1 MSISST
7 DKVSVNTI
15 FRAGIQYP
23 MFISNKEIFSCA
35 LNLLRKV
42 TAKQR
47 NLLFNTISSF
57 IIDIVDKI
65 VNKKSKN
72 LVNDNSYLHDIYNTL
87 YQLRNQIFID
97 PDDELINNLVNIM
110 NQFILLGDKKYMNVL
125 NIIITNIQ
133 PSIKTKEHQ
142 TKFTYYS
149 FLIDCF
155 IKSSQFDKDFS
166 IFVLNKI
173 IINFNYENNKE
184 LSQIFIEFFNNGND
198 NRIPNNP
205 VDRLIYL
212 LRNLSDETIQKEGDL
227 IQIISKSVL
236 VLSYSSADYYLLIY
250 EKPLEDCVYRDLNIN
265 TTGYYLNR
273 SQPIA
278 PSIMQRNT
286 MDETYETLVKASID
300 GYNSSQVNGLIQA
313 TINGNT
319 NTNLVNTLNQLLNNS
334 INDLLFTNQLTNT
347 QAQQNGIDLDSGMD
361 IITEEK
367 VNERG
372 KKHLDQYDYT
382 SGDLDGFSK
391 EKSLT
396 LVSEKSITQTE
407 CNLVTNCIE
416 YLNKIIIFSS
426 QEINIIQ

>member
-1 MSISST
+1 ML
-7 DKVSVNTI
+7 KKAKN
-15 FRAGIQYP
+15 
-23 MFISNKEIFSCA
+23 
-35 LNLLRKV
+35 
-42 TAKQR
+42 KQR
-47 NLLFNTISSF
+47 NLIFHTLSTFMADIVERVINKVSKNEISDISF
-57 IIDIVDKI
+57 IDD
-65 VNKKSKN
+65 
-72 LVNDNSYLHDIYNTL
+72 LHNNL

-110 NQFILLGDKKYMNVL
+110 NQFILLGNKKYTNVL

-133 PSIKTKEHQ
+133 PCIKNKEHQ

-155 IKSSQFDKDFS
+155 IKSSQFDKDFATF
-166 IFVLNKI
+166 ILNKI

-198 NRIPNNP
+198 NKIPNNP

-227 IQIISKSVL
+227 IQIISKSIL

-278 PSIMQRNT
+278 PSVMQRNT
-286 MDETYETLVKASID
+286 MDETYETLVKASIE

-319 NTNLVNTLNQLLNNS
+319 NANLANTLNQLLNNS
-334 INDLLFTNQLTNT
+334 INDLLFTNQLTNSQT
-347 QAQQNGIDLDSGMD
+347 MQNGIDLDPNMGMD

-367 VNERG
+367 EESIIYENNNNKIKQKNNNMPSGKSIQLSQREVN
-372 KKHLDQYDYT
+372 LSQYSSLINTTVNYP
-382 SGDLDGFSK
+382 SMN
-391 EKSLT
+391 EKSNKNVNFGFTHGEAFKVPYPVSRKKEGKLGNLLT
-396 LVSEKSITQTE
+396 E
-407 CNLVTNCIE
+407 N
-416 YLNKIIIFSS
+416 F
-426 QEINIIQ
+426 

>member
-1 MSISST
+1 MNDIVERVIN
-7 DKVSVNTI
+7 KVSKNE
-15 FRAGIQYP
+15 
-23 MFISNKEIFSCA
+23 ISDI
-35 LNLLRKV
+35 
-42 TAKQR
+42 
-47 NLLFNTISSF
+47 SF
-57 IIDIVDKI
+57 IDD
-65 VNKKSKN
+65 
-72 LVNDNSYLHDIYNTL
+72 LHNNL

-110 NQFILLGDKKYMNVL
+110 NQFILLGNKKYTNVL

-133 PSIKTKEHQ
+133 PCIKNKEHQ

-166 IFVLNKI
+166 IFILNKI

-198 NRIPNNP
+198 NKIPNNP

-227 IQIISKSVL
+227 IQIISKSIL

-250 EKPLEDCVYRDLNIN
+250 EKPLEDCVYKDLNIN

-278 PSIMQRNT
+278 PSVMQRNT

-313 TINGNT
+313 TITGNT
-319 NTNLVNTLNQLLNNS
+319 NVNLANTLNQLLNNS

-347 QAQQNGIDLDSGMD
+347 QAQQEGIDLENNGMD

-367 VNERG
+367 E
-372 KKHLDQYDYT
+372 
-382 SGDLDGFSK
+382 
-391 EKSLT
+391 ESL
-396 LVSEKSITQTE
+396 LFENSNNNNI
-407 CNLVTNCIE
+407 N
-416 YLNKIIIFSS
+416 NKIKAKNNNNNINVGKTLQMS
-426 QEINIIQ
+426 QREINLSQYSSLINTTVNYPSMEALTKVS